1 MSTNLTYNI
10 RLICESQADH
20 DKIVKTLELHRDV
33 YNHMSRDIFE
43 TKVYDKKLIHD
54 NNYHPCRK
62 LFPETPSQV
71 IIRAKDAVYAT
82 YKTLRSNKQLE
93 SLKSACEMTNLAMRL
108 DKRLYTF
115 LENGIKL
122 STYDKRVVCGF
133 KPYPKFEDMFSK
145 YSIGDPLLF
154 EKDGELWLAVSFK
167 IPEPT
172 HVENSVLGVD
182 LGVKRTATTSEGV
195 VVHDKEFLTRKRKL
209 RYLKRQLQSKT
220 KTSDSSSAKRKLKTL
235 KRKERNRNKKY
246 CEHIANKI
254 LETKSNTIVLED
266 LSSLKKK
273 NLGKKAH
280 KRKSY
285 RNMLAQVPFFMLL
298 QILTYK
304 APLSGKKVVTVNPAY
319 TSKDDHRGIRRGKRK
334 GCRYYTSDG
343 LVFDADW
350 NAAINIA
357 ARHASKHD
365 PQLPVSSR
373 LPLDGRL
380 DFTGRLPSTNQSCNS
395 DQICSVQAT
404 SSIGPQAR

>member
-1 MSTNLTYNI
+1 MSTNLTYNM
-10 RLICESQADH
+10 RLICKSQADH
-20 DKIVKTLELHRDV
+20 DKIVRTLELHRDV
-33 YNHMSRDIFE
+33 YNHMSSNIFD
-43 TKVYDKKLIHD
+43 TKVYDKKQIHD
-54 NNYHPCRK
+54 KNYHQCRK
-62 LFPETPSQV
+62 LFPKAPSQV

-93 SLKSACEMTNLAMRL
+93 SLKSACEMINLAMRL

-122 STYDKRVVCGF
+122 STYNKRVVCNY

-154 EKDGELWLAVSFK
+154 ERDGELWLAISFK
-167 IPEPT
+167 VPEPT

-182 LGVKRTATTSEGV
+182 LGIRRTATTSEGV

-209 RYLKRQLQSKT
+209 RYLKRQLRSKA
-220 KTSDSSSAKRKLKTL
+220 KTTNSSSAKRKLKAI

-246 CEHIANKI
+246 CEHVANTI

-273 NLGKKAH
+273 NLGKKA
-280 KRKSY
+280 KKSKSS

-298 QILTYK
+298 QTLTYK
-304 APLSGKKVVTVNPAY
+304 APLKGKKVVTVNPAY
-319 TSKDDHRGIRRGKRK
+319 TSKNDFRGILRGERK

-357 ARHASKHD
+357 ARHVSKHD
-365 PQLPVSSR
+365 PLLPVSSS

-380 DFTGRLPSTNQSCNS
+380 DFTGRLPSTSQSCNS
-395 DQICSVQAT
+395 GQTCFVQAT
-404 SSIGPQAR
+404 SS